1 MFALTGLKAKIKI
14 TCKEVQSSVFLPVSI
29 TTSSTIDIMGFKA
42 EASYLAAI
50 HYREVKT
57 DIQPETSTD
66 KTTKPVTANAVAQPK
81 KHKFERPARS
91 DAKGTQVDSLAVS
104 EILFIGPLSVACRCD
119 WKKCRVINIKKKRL
133 R

>member
-1 MFALTGLKAKIKI
+1 
-14 TCKEVQSSVFLPVSI
+14 
-29 TTSSTIDIMGFKA
+29 MGFKA

-81 KHKFERPARS
+81 KHKFERPARIGRK
-91 DAKGTQVDSLAVS
+91 DTQVDSLADKRDSLYWTTIRSV
-104 EILFIGPLSVACRCD
+104 PLRLEEVQSY
-119 WKKCRVINIKKKRL
+119 NIKKKRL